1 MPKDIPVSN
10 GSFLL
15 NFDSDYQIRDVYF
28 PFIGQENHSSGHP
41 FRFGVW
47 VDGQYCWIGPEWKID
62 LRYHNNSLVTDVFL
76 QNEALGLELRCS
88 DVVDLD
94 LNIYIKKIEVNNLK
108 GKDRQVRLFFSHDF
122 NLYGN
127 DIGGT
132 AYFDPRSC
140 SIIHYK
146 IHRYFLI
153 SCWAHDE
160 WGVKH
165 FTCGKREALGSS
177 KNDKEAETGELSG
190 EASAWGTPHSTIGI
204 WLKLPAKGNT
214 KAYYWM
220 AAGTTYSEVAKLNI
234 EVHKK
239 TPEELIKRSSRYWKT
254 WVQKNSF
261 QIQGLPKSVTDVFNR
276 SLLILRTQ
284 IDNHGAIIAA
294 NDSDIIRFGKD
305 TYSYMWGRD
314 GAFVAAALAKTGYSH
329 ACIKYF
335 VFCARLLSDEGY
347 LFQHYNP
354 DGSLASNWHSWLVD
368 GKEVLPIQ
376 EDSTALT
383 LWALWIHYQ
392 SLKDVEFIRPLY
404 KTLIKKAADFLV
416 SYRDPQT
423 LLPLPSYDLWEERYA
438 LHAYTGA
445 SVIAGLRA
453 AANFA
458 ELFQDISLADKY
470 NSVADEMT
478 EGISKHLYHNDL
490 KRFARSGTRI
500 DVGYKLDKVIDI
512 SLLSLATL
520 GVLDPKDPRMIE
532 TANAVREQLW
542 LKTSVEGCARYQGD
556 VYQRAEDSPD
566 DIAGNPWFISTLWL
580 AEYFIDKAENQK
592 QLQATLPYLQWCGN
606 NALPSG
612 VLAEQVHPI
621 SGSPLSVSPL
631 TWSHSAF
638 VWTTLRYSEKNKAL
652 KKILNKKEKN
662 MGDKRS
668 KDKAKKIV

>member
-10 GSFLL
+10 GAFLL

-28 PFIGQENHSSGHP
+28 PFIGQENHSSGNP

-47 VDGQYCWIGPEWKID
+47 VNGHYSWMGPEWEKD
-62 LRYHNNSLVTDVFL
+62 LRYENESLVTEVFIK
-76 QNEALGLELRCS
+76 NETLGLELRCS

-94 LNIYIKKIEVNNLK
+94 LNVYIKKVEVRNLEAQP
-108 GKDRQVRLFFSHDF
+108 RQARLFFSHDF
-122 NLYGN
+122 YLYGN

-146 IHRYFLI
+146 MHRYFLI
-153 SCWAHDE
+153 SCWVHDQ

-165 FTCGKREALGSS
+165 FACGKRVTSESV
-177 KNDKEAETGELSG
+177 ETAKGTENGELSG
-190 EASAWGTPHSTIGI
+190 EASAWGSPHSTIGI
-204 WLKLPAKGNT
+204 WMELPAKGT
-214 KAYYWM
+214 TTAYYWI
-220 AAGTTYSEVAKLNI
+220 AAGMTYPEVSTLNLQ
-234 EVHKK
+234 VHNT
-239 TPEELIKRSSRYWKT
+239 TPEVLLKRSSKYWKT
-254 WVQKNSF
+254 WVHKDSQ
-261 QIQGLPKSVTDVFNR
+261 QLQGLPESVTDIFHR

-294 NDSDIIRFGKD
+294 NDSDIVRFGKD

-314 GAFVAAALAKTGYSH
+314 GAFVAAALAKAGYSH
-329 ACIKYF
+329 VCMKYF
-335 VFCARLLSDEGY
+335 DYCARILSDEGY
-347 LFQHYNP
+347 LLQHYNP
-354 DGSLASNWHSWLVD
+354 DGSLASNWHSWLVA
-368 GKEVLPIQ
+368 GQEVLPIQ

-404 KTLIKKAADFLV
+404 NTLIKKAADFLV

-438 LHAYTGA
+438 LHAYTVA

-458 ELFQDISLADKY
+458 KLFHDTSLAEKY
-470 NSVADEMT
+470 DSAADEMT
-478 EGISKHLYHNDL
+478 EGISNHLYHDGL

-500 DVGYKLDKVIDI
+500 DRGYQLEEVIDI

-520 GVLDPKDPRMIE
+520 GVFDPKDPRMIE

-542 LKTSVEGCARYQGD
+542 LKTSIGGCARYQGD
-556 VYQRAEDSPD
+556 FYQRAEDSPK
-566 DIAGNPWFISTLWL
+566 DIPGNPWFISTLWL
-580 AEYFIDKAENQK
+580 AEYFIDQAENQQ
-592 QLQATLPYLQWCGN
+592 QLKATLPYLEWCGN

-612 VLAEQVHPI
+612 VLAEQIHPAD
-621 SGSPLSVSPL
+621 GSPLCVSPL

-638 VWTTLRYSEKNKAL
+638 VWTVLLYAE
-652 KKILNKKEKN
+652 
-662 MGDKRS
+662 
-668 KDKAKKIV
+668 KDKSLKN

>member
-15 NFDSDYQIRDVYF
+15 NFDSDYQIRDIYF
-28 PFIGQENHSSGHP
+28 PFIGQENHTSGNP

-47 VDGQYCWIGPEWKID
+47 ADGQYSWMGPDWKMD
-62 LRYHNNSLVTDVFL
+62 LRYHDESLVTNVTL
-76 QNEALGLELRCS
+76 KNEALGLELHCS

-94 LNIYIKKIEVNNLK
+94 LNVYIKRIEAVNLHDK
-108 GKDRQVRLFFSHDF
+108 ARQVRLFFSQDF

-153 SCWAHDE
+153 SCWAHNQ
-160 WGVKH
+160 WGVKY
-165 FTCGKREALGSS
+165 FDCGSRQASGSLNAA
-177 KNDKEAETGELSG
+177 KTVETGELVG
-190 EASAWGTPHSTIGI
+190 NPSAWGSPYSTVGI
-204 WLKLPAKGNT
+204 WLELPASGKT
-214 KAYYWM
+214 TAYYWM
-220 AAGTTYSEVAKLNI
+220 AAGTNYPEVAKLNL
-234 EVHKK
+234 EVHQK
-239 TPEELIKRSSRYWKT
+239 TPEALIKRSSKYWTT
-254 WVQKNSF
+254 WVRKHSLDAE
-261 QIQGLPKSVTDVFNR
+261 GLPKSITDIFSR

-294 NDSDIIRFGKD
+294 NDSDIIRFGRD

-314 GAFVAAALAKTGYSH
+314 GAFVAAALAKAGYSQV
-329 ACIKYF
+329 CVKYF
-335 VFCARLLSDEGY
+335 DYCARILSEEGY

-383 LWALWIHYQ
+383 LWALWIHYE
-392 SLKDVEFIRPLY
+392 SLEDVEFIRPLY
-404 KTLIKKAADFLV
+404 NTLIKKAADFLV
-416 SYRDPQT
+416 RYRDPET
-423 LLPLPSYDLWEERYA
+423 RLPLPSYDLWEERYA
-438 LHAYTGA
+438 LHTYTVA

-453 AANFA
+453 AAKFA
-458 ELFQDISLADKY
+458 ELFEDTALAESY
-470 NSVADEMT
+470 VAVAEEMKTALLKTFYDE
-478 EGISKHLYHNDL
+478 NL

-500 DVGYKLDKVIDI
+500 EGGYKLNEVIDI

-520 GVLDPKDPRMIE
+520 GILDPSDPRMAQ
-532 TANAVREQLW
+532 TAKAVREQLW
-542 LKTSVEGCARYQGD
+542 LKTPIEGCARYQGD
-556 VYQRAEDSPD
+556 VYQLAPDSPKG
-566 DIAGNPWFISTLWL
+566 IPGNPWFISTLWL
-580 AEYFIDKAENQK
+580 AEYEIDQAGNLE
-592 QLQATLPYLQWCGN
+592 QLQAVLPYLEWCVK

-612 VLAEQVHPI
+612 VLAEQVHPVT
-621 SGSPLSVSPL
+621 GSPLCVSPL

-638 VWTTLRYSEKNKAL
+638 VWTVLRYSEKNRQLQK
-652 KKILNKKEKN
+652 
-662 MGDKRS
+662 
-668 KDKAKKIV
+668 

>member
-41 FRFGVW
+41 FHFGVW
-47 VDGQYCWIGPEWKID
+47 ADGQYSWMGPEWQKD
-62 LRYHNNSLVTDVFL
+62 LRYQNESLVTDAYL
-76 QNEALGLELRCS
+76 KNDALNLELRCS
-88 DVVDLD
+88 DVVDVD
-94 LNIYIKKIEVNNLK
+94 VNVYIKKIEVRNLK
-108 GKDRQVRLFFSHDF
+108 NKPRQVRLFFSHDF
-122 NLYGN
+122 SLYGN

-146 IHRYFLI
+146 IQRYFLI

-165 FTCGKREALGSS
+165 FACGNKEGSGS
-177 KNDKEAETGELSG
+177 LETVRTIENGELSG
-190 EASAWGTPHSTIGI
+190 AAAAWGSPHSTVGI
-204 WLKLPAKGNT
+204 WLELPAKGKT
-214 KAYYWM
+214 TAYYWM
-220 AAGTTYSEVAKLNI
+220 AAGTTYPEVAQLNL
-234 EVHKK
+234 EVHNT
-239 TPEELIKRSSRYWKT
+239 TPEELLTRSSKYWRT
-254 WVQKNSF
+254 WVHKDALQF
-261 QIQGLPKSVTDVFNR
+261 QCLPRSVTDVFHR

-284 IDNHGAIIAA
+284 IDNRGAIIAA
-294 NDSDIIRFGKD
+294 NDSDIVRFGKD

-314 GAFVAAALAKTGYSH
+314 GAFVSAALAKAGYSH
-329 ACIKYF
+329 VCMKYF
-335 VFCARLLSDEGY
+335 DFCAHVLSDEGY

-354 DGSLASNWHSWLVD
+354 DGSLASNWHPWLVA

-383 LWALWIHYQ
+383 LWALWIHYE
-392 SLKDVEFIRPLY
+392 SLKDIEYIRPLY
-404 KTLIKKAADFLV
+404 RTLIRKAADFLV

-423 LLPLPSYDLWEERYA
+423 QLPLPSYDLWEERYA
-438 LHAYTGA
+438 LHAYTVA

-458 ELFQDISLADKY
+458 KLFEDTSMTEKY
-470 NSVADEMT
+470 DSVADTMT
-478 EGISKHLYHNDL
+478 DGIRHHLYHDGL

-500 DVGYKLDKVIDI
+500 EGGYQLDEVIDI

-520 GVLDPKDPRMIE
+520 GIFDLEDPQTIE
-532 TANAVREQLW
+532 TAEAVRDQLW
-542 LKTSVEGCARYQGD
+542 LNTEVEGCARYQDD
-556 VYQRAEDSPD
+556 VYQRAEGSPHG
-566 DIAGNPWFISTLWL
+566 IPGNPWVVSTLWL
-580 AEYFIDKAENQK
+580 AEYFIDQAENQQ
-592 QLQATLPYLQWCGN
+592 QLQATLPYLEWCGH

-612 VLAEQVHPI
+612 VLAEQIHPV
-621 SGSPLSVSPL
+621 SGAPLSVSPL

-638 VWTTLRYSEKNKAL
+638 VWTVLRYAE
-652 KKILNKKEKN
+652 
-662 MGDKRS
+662 
-668 KDKAKKIV
+668 KDKTLTS